1 MNLSYQLTPW
11 VKRLLIANAVV
22 FALTWVIG
30 REFVLEWFSFQPTK
44 ILFRPWTPLTYMF
57 LHGGFGHLFWNML
70 FLFFFGPQLES
81 KWGSKEFIRYYLVCG
96 LGGVALSFLFVSY
109 SIIGASAAVYGV
121 MLAFAM
127 AWPDAP
133 IYVWGI
139 FPVKAKW
146 LVGFFVL
153 ITFTNAF
160 HGRTMAT
167 ISASNQ
173 EKMHKGFQ
181 PLLPG
186 FVYCEFDDLE
196 AAEALIGPK
205 TAGFLVEP
213 IQGEG
218 GIRPASQEFMSGL
231 RALCDEHDLMLV
243 LDEVQCGVARTGK
256 LYAYEHYGIEPDIM
270 ASAKGIGGGRRWRG
284 PGLGGLEFVLCLPIA
299 AAALGLRPGQRA
311 FLRGADGALW

>member
-11 VKRLLIANAVV
+11 VKRLLIANTVV
-22 FALTWVIG
+22 FALTWLIG
-30 REFVLEWFSFQPTK
+30 PGFVVEWFSFQPTK

-81 KWGSKEFIRYYLVCG
+81 KWGSREFIRYYLVCG

-160 HGRTMAT
+160 GGAGGGVAHFAHLG
-167 ISASNQ
+167 
-173 EKMHKGFQ
+173 GF
-181 PLLPG
+181 
-186 FVYCEFDDLE
+186 
-196 AAEALIGPK
+196 A
-205 TAGFLVEP
+205 AGFLYLKTDW
-213 IQGEG
+213 
-218 GIRPASQEFMSGL
+218 RASQAIQSMGKAA
-231 RALCDEHDLMLV
+231 RARRFAIVPREEREAATSDQRRRSEDAGDKKALDAVDRVLDKISAEGIASLTEQERKL
-243 LDEVQCGVARTGK
+243 LDEVSKKHRTN
-256 LYAYEHYGIEPDIM
+256 
-270 ASAKGIGGGRRWRG
+270 
-284 PGLGGLEFVLCLPIA
+284 
-299 AAALGLRPGQRA
+299 
-311 FLRGADGALW
+311 